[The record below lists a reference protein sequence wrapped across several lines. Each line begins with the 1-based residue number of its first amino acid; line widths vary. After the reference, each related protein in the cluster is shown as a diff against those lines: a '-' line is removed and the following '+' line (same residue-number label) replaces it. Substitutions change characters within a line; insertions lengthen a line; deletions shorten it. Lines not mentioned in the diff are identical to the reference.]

1 MLLLLTNCYMVLN
14 PAGFANATADRDS
27 LSSRLGSIPEQ
38 GQLVEVRGQ
47 RFVVNNVKVS
57 ALTTNYLLP
66 LHKQPIQHL
75 VSLSSVEDDALGEE
89 LEIIWELEPGA
100 VLFESRK
107 LPYPDGFDPPERL
120 DAFLDAVLWGAS
132 STADMRNVQSPFRS
146 GIDIEDYQLDPVV
159 RAVQMPRANL
169 LIADDVGLGKTIEA
183 GLVIQELI
191 LRHRA
196 RRIMVVCPSSL
207 QVQWHDQMRDKFG
220 LDFRIVNSELLRDL
234 RRSRGLHVNPWTH
247 FPRLITSIDFL
258 KRDRPLRL
266 MREVLPAEGESI
278 YPRRFDLMILDE
290 AHHVAPAGGGNYAI
304 DSQRTA
310 TIRLLA
316 PHFEHKLFLT
326 ATPHNGYP
334 ESFTALL
341 ELLDSQRFARGVPP
355 DRNQLQVVMI
365 RRLKQELPPRWDGTP
380 RFPSRKLEAIEV
392 SYTQAERQVHHALK
406 RYMELRREGAR
417 DKVEQTATEFVLK
430 LLKKRLFSSPQAF
443 LTTLEKHEQTIQT
456 AQYRQIRPFAQP
468 KVEVLRRRLAEVEE
482 DSDDDDFIEAMEN
495 DTVTE
500 TSTLLRALSP
510 EEQALLTFMREWG
523 TQAVCRPDAKAQ
535 ELLNWINHHIRPQ
548 GQWSDQRV
556 IIFTEYRTT
565 QKWLYELLAG
575 QGLAQNDRLMMLY
588 GGMNSDEREK
598 VKAAFQARP
607 DVADVRILL
616 ATDAASEGL
625 DLQNYCANLIHYEI
639 PWNPNRMEQRNG
651 RIDRHGQKASEVM
664 IYHFVGKGY
673 STQGMGRP
681 GDLEGDLE
689 FLMRAALKVNTI
701 REDLG
706 KVGPVIASQ
715 VEEAMLGKRVTLE
728 TREAEQES
736 EPVRRLLKFERK
748 VREQIE
754 QLRQQLQ
761 ETRTNLRL
769 TPENIESVVR
779 VGLDVAQQ
787 PALQPIPGA
796 QGLFHLPAL
805 RGSWSACSQGLAHPH
820 TGEIRPVTFDPDLAH
835 GRDDVVLVH
844 LNHRLVQM
852 CLRLL
857 RAEVWASGA
866 NKSLHRV
873 TARLVP
879 SSALDVPAVVAFGRL
894 VILGGDH
901 QRLHEEVITAGGRIR
916 EGRFRRFDSLLE
928 MRQAL
933 NSALPDPVPDAT
945 KEHLASLWDIYSEP
959 LMQSLDVRKEER
971 AVSLKNTLSERC
983 EKEVADITAILNEL
997 KNSIL
1002 RELEEVKPPLM
1013 QLSLFNENE
1022 REQFERNRRSLEE
1035 RLQQIPIEIEQES
1048 NLIRKRFSDPTPRL
1062 FPLAIT
1068 FLVPKKFAHP

>member
-1 MLLLLTNCYMVLN
+1 MRAINMAKVLEIT
-14 PAGFANATADRDS
+14 TASAIR
-27 LSSRLGSIPEQ
+27 GIPEQ

-47 RFVVNNVKVS
+47 RFAVTDVKAS
-57 ALTTNYLLP
+57 TLP
-66 LHKQPIQHL
+66 ESHVFKSNHTVQHL

-89 LEIIWELEPGA
+89 LQVVWEIEPGA
-100 VLFESRK
+100 VIFEARE

-120 DAFLDAVLWGAS
+120 DAFLDAVRWGAAS
-132 STADMRNVQSPFRS
+132 SADVRNIQSPFRS

-159 RAVQMPRANL
+159 RAVQMPRVNL

-183 GLVIQELI
+183 GLVAQELI
-191 LRHRA
+191 LRQRA
-196 RRIMVVCPSSL
+196 RRILIVCPSSL
-207 QVQWHDQMRDKFG
+207 QIQWHDQMRDKFG
-220 LDFRIVNSELLRDL
+220 LDFRIVNSDLLRQL

-278 YPRRFDLMILDE
+278 YPRRFDLMIVDE
-290 AHHVAPAGGGNYAI
+290 AHNVAPSGGGNYAV

-310 TIRLLA
+310 AIRLLA

-341 ELLDSQRFARGVPP
+341 ELLDAQRFARGVAP

-380 RFPSRKLEAIEV
+380 RFPVRNLEALEV
-392 SYTQAERQVHHALK
+392 DYSEAERQVNEMLK
-406 RYMELRREGAR
+406 RYTSLRCSGAKD
-417 DKVEQTATEFVLK
+417 DKVELIATEFVLK

-443 LTTLEKHEQTIQT
+443 LTTLEKHEKTIKEGKK
-456 AQYRQIRPFAQP
+456 RQARRLSKPT
-468 KVEVLRRRLAEVEE
+468 VEILRRRVEQAEE
-482 DSDDDDFIEAMEN
+482 DSDDDDFIEETTHDA
-495 DTVTE
+495 VSE
-500 TSTLLRALSP
+500 TSLLFRELSA
-510 EEQALLTFMREWG
+510 EEQELLTSMQQWAA
-523 TQAVCRPDAKAQ
+523 QAACRPDSKAQ
-535 ELLNWINHHIRPQ
+535 ELLNWINTHIRSE
-548 GQWSDQRV
+548 GRWSDQRV
-556 IIFTEYRTT
+556 IVFTEYRTT
-565 QKWLYELLAG
+565 QKWLYDLLAG

-588 GGMNSDEREK
+588 GGMNSDDREQ
-598 VKAAFQARP
+598 VKAAFQSGP
-607 DVADVRILL
+607 ELSNVRILL

-625 DLQNYCANLIHYEI
+625 DLQNHCSNLIHYEI
-639 PWNPNRMEQRNG
+639 PWNPNRLEQRNG
-651 RIDRHGQKASEVM
+651 RIDRHGQQASEVM

-673 STQGMGRP
+673 SNHRMAGIRP

-689 FLMRAALKVNTI
+689 FLLRAALKVNTI

-715 VEEAMLGKRVTLE
+715 VEEAMLGKRATLD
-728 TREAEQES
+728 TSKAEKES

-754 QLRQQLQ
+754 QLREQLQ

-769 TPENIESVVR
+769 TPDHIESVVR

-787 PALQPIPGA
+787 PPLQPVSGQDI
-796 QGLFHLPAL
+796 LFHIPPL
-805 RGSWSACSQGLAHPH
+805 RGSWSACTQGLAHPH
-820 TGEIRPVTFDPDLAH
+820 TGEIRPITFDPDVAH
-835 GRDDVVLVH
+835 GRDDVVLAH

-857 RAEVWASGA
+857 RAEVWASGV

-879 SSALDVPAVVAFGRL
+879 SSALDYPAVVAFGRL
-894 VILGGDH
+894 VVLGGDQH
-901 QRLHEEVITAGGRIR
+901 RLHEEVIAAGGRIR
-916 EGRFRRFDSLLE
+916 EGRFRRFDSLVEL
-928 MRQAL
+928 RQAL
-933 NSALPDPVPDAT
+933 NAVLPDPVPEET
-945 KEHLASLWDIYSEP
+945 QQRLAELWDTYEAP
-959 LMQSLDVRKEER
+959 LMQSLDVRKSER
-971 AVSLKNTLSERC
+971 AASLEKALSDRRD
-983 EKEVADITAILNEL
+983 KEVADITAILNEL
-997 KNSIL
+997 KQSIL
-1002 RELEEVKPPLM
+1002 QELEDVETPM
-1013 QLSLFNENE
+1013 IQLSLFNDTE
-1022 REQFERNRRSLEE
+1022 RDQFDRNRRSLED
-1035 RLQQIPIEIEQES
+1035 RLIQIPDEIEQES
-1048 NLIRKRFSDPTPRL
+1048 TLIRSRFANPTARL

-1068 FLVPKKFAHP
+1068 YLIPKKFAH